1 MGERM
6 GPNTVAAFHAGADF
20 MRDQE
25 ADDASSDDEA
35 YLDDAALAQ
44 FRDVRVA
51 EISASREAAA
61 RAARRIE
68 RIAKDDWRHRV
79 VDASAGRWV
88 LVHLHDENNALC
100 EATLEALEQLPPAV
114 VAGVDVL
121 QIPAEHAMPRAQ
133 FHLLPAIF
141 GYRDGRL
148 AARLIG
154 AELLRDARAAP
165 TAHELEFKLAQLGI
179 VESAL
184 LPKETQRD
192 SVLSDDDDDDD
203 DEREG
208 T

>member
-25 ADDASSDDEA
+25 ADDASSDDDA

-114 VAGVDVL
+114 VDGVDVL

-133 FHLLPAIF
+133 FHLLPAIL
-141 GYRDGRL
+141 GYRAGRL
-148 AARLIG
+148 AARLVG
-154 AELLRDARAAP
+154 AELCDARAAP

-184 LPKETQRD
+184 LSKETQRD
-192 SVLSDDDDDDD
+192 SALSDDDDD